1 MYQGIFACLN
11 GLSISVWNMI
21 NAASLEIIFAI
32 LDSITKIYHIV
43 ISDFTLVEQER
54 KFDDSDEEFELL

>member
-1 MYQGIFACLN
+1 
-11 GLSISVWNMI
+11 MI